1 MNKSYDII
9 IIGGGHNGLV
19 AAALLAKRNRKVLL
33 IEKRDR
39 LGGTATGDE
48 FHPGYFTTGLL
59 HDTSRINKKVIE
71 ELELEKF
78 GLKVKPGRATIGLLS
93 KKGDCLQLSD
103 DEEKTA
109 IAISAFSAKDA
120 DAYRDYI
127 SFIASIRPFIK
138 SLLEDFPPDLTAFGI
153 EQVWPLLKKA
163 WALRRLGKK
172 TMLELLKVAPMSVA
186 DFLNEKFET
195 EFIKA
200 GIAAPALYGS
210 FTGPWSSYTTL
221 NLLVHECTA
230 SLQVAGGPQALIAA
244 LEKAARHHG
253 AEILTNTTVDKIVLD
268 ASHKV
273 SGVKTIQGEL
283 FSARLVISTC
293 TPQITFFELL
303 KPNQLT
309 YTLEQSV
316 RHYRARGTTA
326 KVNLA
331 LNKEVS
337 FNGISALEYYRTG
350 NSFDEMERA
359 FDPAKY
365 GRFSEEPVLDIHV
378 PTVSYSHL
386 APSGHSVV
394 SVLVHYA
401 PYHLKEGWNESTR
414 KKLLDT
420 VIQTLERY
428 SPQLSSSIV
437 SAQVLTPAD
446 LEAQYALT
454 NGHIFHGEHAVDQL
468 ITRPFPSCAGYA
480 TPIEGLF
487 ICGSGSHP
495 GGGITGLPGY
505 LGALTVLKNRLT

>member
-1 MNKSYDII
+1 M
-9 IIGGGHNGLV
+9 
-19 AAALLAKRNRKVLL
+19 
-33 IEKRDR
+33 
-39 LGGTATGDE
+39 
-48 FHPGYFTTGLL
+48 
-59 HDTSRINKKVIE
+59 
-71 ELELEKF
+71 
-78 GLKVKPGRATIGLLS
+78 
-93 KKGDCLQLSD
+93 
-103 DEEKTA
+103 
-109 IAISAFSAKDA
+109 
-120 DAYRDYI
+120 
-127 SFIASIRPFIK
+127 
-138 SLLEDFPPDLTAFGI
+138 
-153 EQVWPLLKKA
+153 
-163 WALRRLGKK
+163 
-172 TMLELLKVAPMSVA
+172 
-186 DFLNEKFET
+186 
-195 EFIKA
+195 
-200 GIAAPALYGS
+200 
-210 FTGPWSSYTTL
+210 
-221 NLLVHECTA
+221 
-230 SLQVAGGPQALIAA
+230 
-244 LEKAARHHG
+244 
-253 AEILTNTTVDKIVLD
+253 
-268 ASHKV
+268 
-273 SGVKTIQGEL
+273 
-283 FSARLVISTC
+283 
-293 TPQITFFELL
+293 
-303 KPNQLT
+303 
-309 YTLEQSV
+309 
-316 RHYRARGTTA
+316 
-326 KVNLA
+326 
-331 LNKEVS
+331 S

-378 PTVSYSHL
+378 PTVSYSDL